1 MEDAV
6 DVLPMAIDDFDAVDD
21 QESEPVDVARDVEA
35 PPRRAT
41 ASYRVDGVNVDV
53 EIDSINGASPTD
65 GTESR
70 QWMKS
75 LDKCIRAIVS
85 IRLNSVRAFDGN
97 GASFSVA
104 TGFVVDMARGII
116 LTNRHVVTPGPVV
129 ADAIFLN
136 KEEVDLVPIYRDPVH
151 DFGFFRF
158 DPAKVKFLQLH
169 EIPLKPEGAQIGVE
183 IRVVG
188 NDAGEK
194 LSILPGILAKLDREA
209 PSYGSNTYNDFNTFY
224 YAAASSTSGGS
235 SGSPVL
241 NIDGCA
247 IALNAGGAKRAASS
261 FYLPLDRVVRALQ
274 FIQKGESVPRGT
286 LQTIFR
292 HIAFDE
298 VRRLGLGA
306 ATEAL
311 VREKYPQET
320 GMLVVDQVVQGG
332 PADGKLQT
340 GDVLI
345 KFNDQYETTFLQIE
359 DYLDSHVEGTVTVEF
374 QRGSETLTTELTI
387 QDLHS
392 ITPDRY
398 LEIGGGI
405 VHALSYQQARNASLP
420 VGGVYMAQA
429 GHMLLKAHL
438 THPSIITA
446 VDGKPTPSLDEF
458 IRVLSALPNGYRA
471 VLRYFMIRDRH
482 RIRTAFIM
490 MDRQWFPMQLSVRN
504 DHDGFWYS
512 TEIPDASA
520 ETAVP
525 VSIPAIAPAPLSFP
539 GGSALGKK
547 LLSSLV
553 MVTFDIPYMI
563 DGISSSSYHGVGIV
577 VDAERG
583 FVLVDQNTVPIA
595 LGDVLITIAAS
606 IEIPAKVV
614 FVHPVHNFSI
624 VKYDPSELGAA
635 SHLESAVFAV
645 KPLEVGET
653 SDYIGLSSN
662 WTVVT
667 MKSVVTKIDRLVL
680 RDFQPPRY
688 KAMNVEV
695 LHFDRITKSVGGVFM
710 DDKGHVN
717 ALWLSFSYQD
727 GSGRKE
733 VFRGVAVNIVQ
744 PIVAQLRQGIIPTHV
759 TILPA
764 QLLTYPLSKARSG
777 LGLAD
782 EWIQKLA
789 QCYEDKRQILGI
801 KRCAAGTDSTE
812 KLESG
817 DLLLAIDGQVMV
829 RDIDV
834 EQATGEKEE
843 VAVTIL
849 RDQEEMTLSVKTSSL
864 SAMGTDRV
872 VIWCGLVVQPP
883 HFAVACLGYI
893 PEEGGGVYCSRWCY
907 GSPAHKYGL
916 RATIWIVE
924 VNGEKTEDLD
934 DFLRVVKK
942 LKNADSVRI
951 KTISLN
957 TKPKVFTLKTDY
969 HYWPT
974 VELRRNGWDWQY
986 VSHTCTEN

>member
-1 MEDAV
+1 MD
-6 DVLPMAIDDFDAVDD
+6 DVAVDD
-21 QESEPVDVARDVEA
+21 PIPVDDEEEQDVV
-35 PPRRAT
+35 RTDRADRSIT
-41 ASYRVDGVNVDV
+41 TYRLDGVDV
-53 EIDSINGASPTD
+53 EMEAAPAQGA
-65 GTESR
+65 ESR
-70 QWMKS
+70 QWMTS
-75 LDKCIRAIVS
+75 LDRCIRAIVS

-104 TGFVVDMARGII
+104 SGFVVDMARGII

-158 DPAKVKFLQLH
+158 DPAKVKFLELH
-169 EIPLKPEGAQIGVE
+169 EIPLRPEGAKIGVE

-194 LSILPGILAKLDREA
+194 LSILPGILAKLDRDA
-209 PSYGSNTYNDFNTFY
+209 PNYGSSTYNDFNTFY

-247 IALNAGGAKRAASS
+247 IALNAGGAKKAASS
-261 FYLPLDRVVRALQ
+261 FYLPLDRVVRALGYVQ
-274 FIQKGESVPRGT
+274 RGEAVPRGT

-292 HIAFDE
+292 HAAFDE
-298 VRRLGLGA
+298 VRRLGLTSD
-306 ATEAL
+306 TEAL
-311 VREKYPQET
+311 VRQAFPLET
-320 GMLVVDQVVQGG
+320 GMLVVDQVIQQG

-345 KFNDQYETTFLQIE
+345 KFAGRFETTFLGIE
-359 DYLDSHVEGTVTVEF
+359 EFLDSHVGGTVTVEF
-374 QRGSETLTTELTI
+374 QRGGETFTVDI
-387 QDLHS
+387 RVQDLHS

-405 VHALSYQQARNASLP
+405 VHSLSYQQARNAPLP

-429 GHMLLKAHL
+429 GHMFLKAHL
-438 THPSIITA
+438 TQPSIITA
-446 VDGKPTPSLDEF
+446 VDGKPTPTLDEF
-458 IRVLSALPNGYRA
+458 IRVMASLPNGYRT
-471 VLRYFMIRDRH
+471 VLRYFMVRDRH
-482 RIRTAFIM
+482 RLRTAFIM
-490 MDRQWFPMQLSVRN
+490 MDRQWFPMQLCVRN
-504 DHDGFWYS
+504 DTDGLWYPHPCD
-512 TEIPDASA
+512 TSA
-520 ETAVP
+520 VAALPRTVPAV
-525 VSIPAIAPAPLSFP
+525 APAPLSFP
-539 GGSALGKK
+539 GGSEAGKK
-547 LLSSLV
+547 MLLSLV
-553 MVTFDIPYMI
+553 MVTFDIPYMV

-577 VDAERG
+577 IDADKG

-595 LGDVLITIAAS
+595 LGDVLLTIAAS
-606 IEIPAKVV
+606 VEIPAKVV

-624 VKYDPSELGAA
+624 VQYDPKDLGAA
-635 SHLESAVFAV
+635 SHLDSAVFAERS
-645 KPLEVGET
+645 LDVGEPC
-653 SDYIGLSSN
+653 DYIGLSSN

-667 MKSVVTKIDRLVL
+667 MKSFVTKMDRLVL

-710 DDKGHVN
+710 NEQGHVS

-733 VFRGVAVNIVQ
+733 VFRGLPVHVVQ
-744 PIVAQLRQGIIPTHV
+744 PVVRQLRQGHIPATV
-759 TILPA
+759 NTLPA
-764 QLLTYPLSKARSG
+764 QLLTYSLSKARSG
-777 LGLAD
+777 LGLSD
-782 EWIQKLA
+782 HWIQQL
-789 QCYEDKRQILGI
+789 QQQYEDKRQILGV
-801 KRCAAGTDSTE
+801 KRCAAGTDCAT

-817 DLLLAIDGQVMV
+817 DLLLAIDGRVMV
-829 RDIDV
+829 RDFDV
-834 EQATGEKEE
+834 EEASADKDQ
-843 VAVTIL
+843 VAITVL
-849 RDQEEMTLSVKTSSL
+849 RNQEELTVSVQTTHL

-872 VIWCGLVVQPP
+872 VIWCGLVVQAP
-883 HFAVACLGYI
+883 HYAVACLGYI

-924 VNGEKTEDLD
+924 VNGVATETLD
-934 DFLRVVKK
+934 DFLRVVRQ
-942 LKNADSVRI
+942 LQNGDSVRI

-974 VELRRNGWDWQY
+974 VELRREGWDWRY
-986 VSHTCTEN
+986 VSYSS